1 MTKFTRDQPKWRK
14 GARQMNNQKLKVCSN
29 AADIDTSKIPQS
41 AINDLANTFYKM
53 MLHKS
58 DRQRQEAL
66 KEKVS

>member
-1 MTKFTRDQPKWRK
+1 
-14 GARQMNNQKLKVCSN
+14 MNNQKLKVCSN